1 MLIFTIPL
9 QNCFNSIK
17 KPARLPITCL
27 PCYSFIIFFPLMTE
41 EYNSAT
47 LENQNKVK
55 AGLIKRNGRIVLN
68 NTNETP
74 LIHRFL

>member
-17 KPARLPITCL
+17 EPVRLPITCL
-27 PCYSFIIFFPLMTE
+27 SCHSFIIFSPLMTE

-55 AGLIKRNGRIVLN
+55 AVSD
-68 NTNETP
+68 
-74 LIHRFL
+74 